1 MNTAEPMDVRDNAA
15 AGRDED
21 RSLHVPGD
29 LPQTRASY
37 VLDTGITWIGH
48 AVSWLWVVLIAIIV
62 LNVTLRYAFGEGRV
76 ELEEL
81 QWHLYAVGFL
91 IGFSYCAVYD
101 GHVRVDV
108 FHARFRLRTKA
119 WIELIGLLVFL
130 MPFIWL
136 MVAYSVPFVERA
148 YEIGEVSD
156 APGGLGARWLIKA
169 ALPVSFIILGV
180 AALSR
185 LFRVTA
191 FLFGIPRPIAVS
203 HLRWMQAGEVL
214 VTLLAVVVFL
224 AVVGALL
231 WYGVIGAIVEFATI
245 GLAAVVLWVTQVFA
259 LFLDLTFNEILA
271 LLMFVGFLALL
282 FTGYPIAWLL
292 GGIAV
297 LFTAIIVAADTALL
311 DRILETFPDY
321 WEGELTWTR
330 ASLVTN
336 NTWEQMRNWVLVALP
351 MFIFMG
357 LMLDRSGIAETLM
370 DNFVQLFGRVRGGYA
385 VTITL
390 IGVLLAASTGII
402 GASVVLLTL
411 LGLPVMLKNG
421 YSKELGVG
429 TCSAVGTLGI
439 LIPPSIMLVLMA
451 DKLSMSVGDL
461 FMGALIPGIMLGG
474 LYIAYILVLAFLRP
488 DVAPAPREA
497 PKVTPRVIL
506 NVLLAVLP
514 PAALILAVLG
524 SIFFGVATPTEASG
538 VGAFGATL
546 LALANRRLSLAVLI
560 DVMRETTKTT
570 AFIFAIIIGAVAFAL
585 ILRNLGGD
593 EMIERALLGLD
604 IGNVGLILV
613 ILLIVFVLG
622 FILDWIQ
629 IILIILPLV
638 GPIVQD
644 MGVDLGF
651 ESGSQA
657 LVWFTVVFA
666 VVLQTSFLTPPVGFA
681 LFYVKGVAPPE
692 ISVRHIYRGVI
703 PFIIVQLIGVA
714 LIFLW
719 PALVTWLP
727 SVAYSQG

>member
-1 MNTAEPMDVRDNAA
+1 MTDNALTRERA
-15 AGRDED
+15 DAVSAGDGERG
-21 RSLHVPGD
+21 LHVSGD
-29 LPQTRASY
+29 LPHTRASY
-37 VLDTGITWIGH
+37 LLDTGLAWIGH
-48 AVSWLWVVLIAIIV
+48 AVSWLWVVLVGIIV

-91 IGFSYCAVYD
+91 IGFSYCMVYD
-101 GHVRVDV
+101 SHVRVDV
-108 FHARFRLRTKA
+108 FHTRFRLRTKA

-130 MPFIWL
+130 APFIWL
-136 MVAYSVPFVERA
+136 MVTYAIPFVERA
-148 YEIGEVSD
+148 YDIGEVSD

-169 ALPVSFIILGV
+169 ALPVTFVLLGV

-185 LFRVTA
+185 LFRVTSL
-191 FLFGIPRPIAVS
+191 LFGMPKPFPDR
-203 HLRWMQAGEVL
+203 HLHHMPAGEIV
-214 VTLLAVVVFL
+214 VTLVAVAVFV
-224 AVVGALL
+224 AIVGALFHFGIL
-231 WYGVIGAIVEFATI
+231 QAVIDYAVI
-245 GLAAVVLWVTQVFA
+245 GLAAIVFWVTQVFA
-259 LFLDLTFNEILA
+259 LFLDLTFNQILA
-271 LLMFVGFLALL
+271 ILMFISFLALL

-292 GGIAV
+292 GGVAV
-297 LFTAIIVAADTALL
+297 LFTVVIVTADAVLL
-311 DRILETFPDY
+311 DRVLETFPDY

-330 ASLVTN
+330 ASLIVS

-411 LGLPVMLKNG
+411 LGLPVMLKNH

-429 TCSAVGTLGI
+429 TCAAVGTLGI

-461 FMGALIPGIMLGG
+461 FMGALIPGVMLGM
-474 LYIAYILVLAFLRP
+474 LYIAYILVVAFLRP
-488 DVAPAPREA
+488 NVAPAPRE
-497 PKVTPRVIL
+497 VPRVTLWVIVG
-506 NVLLAVLP
+506 VLLAVLP

-585 ILRNLGGD
+585 VLRNLGGD
-593 EMIERALLGLD
+593 EMIESALLGL
-604 IGNVGLILV
+604 NVGNIGTILV
-613 ILLIVFVLG
+613 ILLIVFILG

-644 MGVDLGF
+644 MGVELGF
-651 ESGSQA
+651 DSGAQA
-657 LVWFTVVFA
+657 LIWFTVVFA

-692 ISVRHIYRGVI
+692 ITVRHIYRGVV
-703 PFIIVQLIGVA
+703 PFILVQLFGVM

-727 SVAYSQG
+727 GIAYRQ